1 MTEASQKIVLPAY
14 LIRRLEA
21 FRIAKGGEQS
31 YILRDKLYGK
41 TYDFDPWQFFVLEVL
56 PGCETLE
63 KLQVVFRDRFDRD
76 ITKDELDI
84 LFSSIADQKLFE
96 ESALQHPLL
105 EQYARHAFEV
115 VDGKA
120 VHKSFST
127 VGHVAPAQA
136 GDAAAAGAAAPT
148 DAKAASA
155 AQELPAG
162 VEGATG
168 VDARA
173 ASRMLPLFDPRPLL
187 KQLAPVVAP
196 LRYAMYAVPVLLLV
210 AIVLAV
216 NNWRLLASDLG
227 ELHAH
232 FSLFAR
238 VVFMLLTVNVASVA
252 LMSFVANA
260 FRVSVDKI
268 GITVLLGFIPRF
280 TTHMTGTDQLSRRET
295 MWLHASNI
303 LLRLALFSVAM
314 LVWYNTRDHQNSL
327 TQFALMM
334 ILVAGASLIIE
345 TANPLAKGSAYFLLS
360 AFLDEKNLR
369 GKAYRALLGKFR
381 GDIYEP
387 ANSNVLALYSLATIT
402 YLVFLVLL
410 IGVGLL
416 EWLNGHLRLGG
427 TSVLIA
433 GAFVAYLLWRNY
445 TGLKHFGDIYEK
457 TQQFDR
463 WRKRTL
469 TAGDMAP
476 GETAKPP
483 MAWWKK
489 VLLATPIV
497 LLFLPYPYEVSG
509 SFSIYPLRRQVL
521 STDTPG
527 LVQTVYFDGGETLK
541 QGTVIARLAADDYSG
556 QVKVLDAQ
564 IEEQAAN
571 LANLKAGAKPEQ
583 VRVAQQALETARTTA
598 RYSREKVPR
607 SEKLYAS
614 GAISFEELDT
624 ARKQRDDDAMEVT
637 ERIADL
643 QLVKSGATADE
654 ISAAEAKLSSLQ
666 QQRAIEADKVGRTEV
681 RMPFDGNILTL
692 HLKDRTNSY
701 LDKGQ
706 PLATVEYIGTVTAE
720 IDIPEADVQYVK
732 QGAKVRVRP
741 VAFFNREFEGTVT
754 TIDRNVTKEE
764 TGTTLKVIATID
776 NHDGALSTGMTGTAK
791 IRGET
796 MPVWKAFSQAI
807 LRFVKVQVWSW
818 IP

>member
-21 FRIAKGGEQS
+21 FRIAKGSEYS

-41 TYDFDPWQFFVLEVL
+41 TYDFDPWQFFILEVL

-63 KLQVVFRDRFDRD
+63 KLQAVFQDRFGRA
-76 ITKDELDI
+76 IGKDELDL
-84 LFSSIADQKLFE
+84 LFASIADQKLFE

-105 EQYARHAFEV
+105 EQYAKRTFEV

-120 VHKSFST
+120 VHKSFSA
-127 VGHVAPAQA
+127 VG
-136 GDAAAAGAAAPT
+136 AAAAAPAAA
-148 DAKAASA
+148 AATEEA
-155 AQELPAG
+155 EPKLPELPPG

-168 VDARA
+168 VDSRA
-173 ASRMLPLFDPRPLL
+173 ASRMLALFDPRPML
-187 KQLAPVVAP
+187 KKLAPVVAP

-210 AIVLAV
+210 AVVLAAR
-216 NNWRLLASDLG
+216 NWHLLAADLG
-227 ELHAH
+227 DLHAH

-238 VVFMLLTVNVASVA
+238 VVFMLLTVNVLSV
-252 LMSFVANA
+252 LVISFVANA

-280 TTHMTGTDQLSRRET
+280 TTHMTGADQLNRREA

-303 LLRLALFSVAM
+303 LLRLFLFSVAM
-314 LVWYNTRDHQNSL
+314 LVWYNTRDQQGAM

-334 ILVAGASLIIE
+334 ILVAGASLLIE
-345 TANPLAKGSAYFLLS
+345 AGNPLAKGSAYFLLS

-369 GKAYRALLGKFR
+369 GKAYRALVGKVR
-381 GDIYEP
+381 GDVYEP
-387 ANSNVLALYSLATIT
+387 ANSNALALYSLATIT

-427 TSVLIA
+427 SAVLIA

-469 TAGDMAP
+469 HADDMAP

-483 MAWWKK
+483 MSWWKK
-489 VLLATPIV
+489 ALLAAPVV
-497 LLFLPYPYEVSG
+497 LLFLPYPYEASG

-527 LVQTVYFDGGETLK
+527 LVQAVYFDGGETVK
-541 QGTVIARLAADDYSG
+541 KGTVIARLAADDYAG
-556 QVKVLDAQ
+556 EVKVLEAQ
-564 IEEQAAN
+564 IREQAATV
-571 LANLKAGAKPEQ
+571 ADLKARPKPEE
-583 VRVAQQALETARTTA
+583 VRVAQQALDAARTSA

-607 SEKLYAS
+607 VEKLYRS
-614 GAISFEELDT
+614 GAMSFEELDS
-624 ARKQRDDDAMEVT
+624 ARKQRDNDAMDVL
-637 ERIADL
+637 ERVADL
-643 QLVKSGATADE
+643 QLVKAGSTADQ
-654 ISAAEAKLSSLQ
+654 IAAAEAKLSALQ
-666 QQRAIEADKVGRTEV
+666 QQRDVEAAKLARTEV

-720 IDIPEADVQYVK
+720 IDIPEADVQYIK
-732 QGAKVRVRP
+732 PGAKVRIRP
-741 VAFFNREFEGTVT
+741 VAYFNREFEGTVSM
-754 TIDRNVTKEE
+754 IDRNVTKNDF
-764 TGTTLKVIATID
+764 GTTLKVIATID
-776 NHDGALSTGMTGTAK
+776 NHDGKLNTGMTGTGK
-791 IRGET
+791 VRGET

-807 LRFVKVQVWSW
+807 IRFVKVQVWSW

>member
-1 MTEASQKIVLPAY
+1 MTDPSKKIVLPAY

-21 FRIAKGGEQS
+21 YRIAKGSEHS
-31 YILRDKLYGK
+31 YVLRDKLYGK

-56 PGCETLE
+56 PGCETLD
-63 KLQVVFRDRFDRD
+63 KLQTVFRDRFNRD
-76 ITKDELDI
+76 ITQQELET
-84 LFSSIADQKLFE
+84 LFSAIADQKLFE
-96 ESALQHPLL
+96 ESAMQHPLL
-105 EQYARHAFEV
+105 AQYAKRSFEV

-127 VGHVAPAQA
+127 VGAASPAP
-136 GDAAAAGAAAPT
+136 AAAPADGKVEST
-148 DAKAASA
+148 GTAAP
-155 AQELPAG
+155 ELPPG

-173 ASRMLPLFDPRPLL
+173 ASRMLPLFDPRPML
-187 KQLAPVVAP
+187 KLLAPAVAP
-196 LRYAMYAVPVLLLV
+196 LRYFMYAVPVLLLI
-210 AIVLAV
+210 AILLAA
-216 NNWRLLASDLG
+216 NNWHLLSSDLG
-227 ELHAH
+227 KLHAH

-238 VVFMLLTVNVASVA
+238 VIFMLLTVNVASV
-252 LMSFVANA
+252 LVLSFVANA

-303 LLRLALFSVAM
+303 LLRLFLFSVAM
-314 LVWYNTRDHQNSL
+314 LVWYNTRDHQSSL

-334 ILVAGASLIIE
+334 VLVAGASLIIE

-360 AFLDEKNLR
+360 AFLNEKNLR
-369 GKAYRALLGKFR
+369 GKAYRALVGKFR
-381 GDIYEP
+381 GDVYEP
-387 ANSNVLALYSLATIT
+387 ANSNALALYSLATIT

-410 IGVGLL
+410 IGIGLL

-427 TSVLIA
+427 SAVLIA

-445 TGLKHFGDIYEK
+445 NGLKHFGDIYEK

-469 TAGDMAP
+469 TSDEMAP

-489 VLLATPIV
+489 VLLATPVV

-509 SFSIYPLRRQVL
+509 TFSIYPLRRQVL

-527 LVQTVYFDGGETLK
+527 LIQAVYFDGGESVK
-541 QGTVIARLAADDYSG
+541 EGTVIARLAANDYSG

-564 IEEQAAN
+564 IQEQAAV
-571 LANLKAGAKPEQ
+571 LANLKAGPKPEE
-583 VRVAQQALETARTTA
+583 VRVAQEALETARTTA
-598 RYSREKVPR
+598 RYSRDKVPR
-607 SEKLYAS
+607 IQKLYAS
-614 GAISFEELDT
+614 GAMSFEELDT

-637 ERIADL
+637 ERVADL
-643 QLVKSGATADE
+643 QLVRSGATADE
-654 ISAAEAKLSSLQ
+654 IAAAEAKLSSLQ
-666 QQRAIEADKVGRTEV
+666 QQRAIEADKVARTEV

-720 IDIPEADVQYVK
+720 IDIPESDVQYVK
-732 QGAKVRVRP
+732 PGAKVRVRP
-741 VAFFNREFEGTVT
+741 TAYFNQQFEGTVT
-754 TIDRNVTKEE
+754 LLDRNVTKEE
-764 TGTTLKVIATID
+764 TGSTLKVIATID
-776 NHDGALSTGMTGTAK
+776 NHDGRLNTGMTGVGK
-791 IRGET
+791 IEGET

-807 LRFVKVQVWSW
+807 IRFMKVQVWSW

>member
-1 MTEASQKIVLPAY
+1 MTEQPSQKIVLPAY

-21 FRIAKGGEQS
+21 FRIAKGNEYS

-41 TYDFDPWQFFVLEVL
+41 TYDFDPWQFFILEVL
-56 PGCETLE
+56 PGCETPD
-63 KLQVVFRDRFDRD
+63 KLQAVFHDRFGRA

-105 EQYARHAFEV
+105 EQYAKRTFEV

-127 VGHVAPAQA
+127 VGQA
-136 GDAAAAGAAAPT
+136 VPAAAVGTPADGKATGDGGAP
-148 DAKAASA
+148 
-155 AQELPAG
+155 ELPPG
-162 VEGATG
+162 IEGATG
-168 VDARA
+168 VDSRA
-173 ASRMLPLFDPRPLL
+173 ASRMLKLFDPRPML
-187 KQLAPVVAP
+187 KALAPVVAP
-196 LRYAMYAVPVLLLV
+196 LRYVMYAVPVLLLV

-216 NNWRLLASDLG
+216 NNWHLLSSDLG
-227 ELHAH
+227 NLHAH

-238 VVFMLLTVNVASVA
+238 VIFMLLTVNVLSVLVMA
-252 LMSFVANA
+252 FVASA

-268 GITVLLGFIPRF
+268 GLTVLLGFIPRF

-295 MWLHASNI
+295 MWLHAANI
-303 LLRLALFSVAM
+303 LLRLFLFSVAM
-314 LVWYNTRDHQNSL
+314 LVWYNTRDHANGL

-334 ILVAGASLIIE
+334 VLVAGASLLIE
-345 TANPLAKGSAYFLLS
+345 AGNPLAKGSAYFLLS
-360 AFLDEKNLR
+360 AFLNEKNLR
-369 GKAYRALLGKFR
+369 GKAYRALVGKFR
-381 GDIYEP
+381 GDVYEP
-387 ANSNVLALYSLATIT
+387 ANSNALALYSLATIT
-402 YLVFLVLL
+402 YLIFLVLL

-416 EWLNGHLRLGG
+416 EWLNGHLHLGG
-427 TSVLIA
+427 SAVLIA

-445 TGLKHFGDIYEK
+445 NGLKHFGDIYEK

-469 TAGDMAP
+469 TADDMAP
-476 GETAKPP
+476 GETPKAP

-527 LVQTVYFDGGETLK
+527 LVQAVYFDGGESVK
-541 QGTVIARLAADDYSG
+541 QGTVIARLAANDYSG
-556 QVKVLDAQ
+556 EVKVLDAQ
-564 IEEQAAN
+564 IQEQAAN

-583 VRVAQQALETARTTA
+583 IRVAQEALETARTTA

-607 SEKLYAS
+607 VEKLYRA
-614 GAISFEELDT
+614 GAMSFEELDT

-637 ERIADL
+637 ERLADL
-643 QLVKSGATADE
+643 QLVKSGATVDE
-654 ISAAEAKLSSLQ
+654 IAAAEAKLSSLQ
-666 QQRAIEADKVGRTEV
+666 QQRAISADKVSRTEV

-692 HLKDRTNSY
+692 HLKDRTNSF

-720 IDIPEADVQYVK
+720 VDIPEADVQYVK
-732 QGAKVRVRP
+732 PGAKVRIRP
-741 VAFFNREFEGTVT
+741 VAYFNREFDGTVT
-754 TIDRNVTKEE
+754 MIDRNVTKED

-776 NHDGALSTGMTGTAK
+776 NHDGKLNTGMTGSAK
-791 IRGET
+791 IQGET

-807 LRFVKVQVWSW
+807 IRFVKVQVWSW

>member
-1 MTEASQKIVLPAY
+1 MTEPSQKIVLPAY

-56 PGCETLE
+56 PGCETLD
-63 KLQVVFRDRFDRD
+63 KLQSVFRDRFGRE
-76 ITKDELDI
+76 IGQDELEI
-84 LFSSIADQKLFE
+84 LFASIADQKLFD

-105 EQYARHAFEV
+105 EQYAKRTFEV

-127 VGHVAPAQA
+127 VGHAAPA
-136 GDAAAAGAAAPT
+136 AAEPAATPT
-148 DAKAASA
+148 DPRAASA

-173 ASRMLPLFDPRPLL
+173 ASRMLPLFDPRPML
-187 KQLAPVVAP
+187 KKLAPVVAP
-196 LRYAMYAVPVLLLV
+196 LRYLMYAVPVLLLV
-210 AIVLAV
+210 AVVLAV
-216 NNWRLLASDLG
+216 KNWHLLSSDLG
-227 ELHAH
+227 DLHAH

-238 VVFMLLTVNVASVA
+238 IIFMLFTINVLAVLTLAFVAS
-252 LMSFVANA
+252 A

-280 TTHMTGTDQLSRRET
+280 TTHMVGTEQLSRRET

-303 LLRLALFSVAM
+303 LLRLFLFSVGM
-314 LVWYNTRDHQNSL
+314 LAWYNTRDHHNAL
-327 TQFALMM
+327 TEFGLMLV
-334 ILVAGASLIIE
+334 LVAGASLLIE
-345 TANPLAKGSAYFLLS
+345 AGNPLAKGSAYFLLS

-369 GKAYRALLGKFR
+369 GKAYRALLGKVR
-381 GDIYEP
+381 GDVYEP
-387 ANSNVLALYSLATIT
+387 ANSNALALYSLATIT
-402 YLVFLVLL
+402 YLVFLVML

-427 TSVLIA
+427 TAVIIA
-433 GAFVAYLLWRNY
+433 AAFVAYLLWRNY

-469 TAGDMAP
+469 HADDMAP
-476 GETAKPP
+476 GETPKPP
-483 MAWWKK
+483 MSFWKK
-489 VLLATPIV
+489 ALLAAPIV

-509 SFSIYPLRRQVL
+509 AFSIYPLRKQVL

-527 LVQTVYFDGGETLK
+527 LVQDVYFDGGETVK
-541 QGTVIARLAADDYSG
+541 KGTVIARLADDDYAG

-564 IEEQAAN
+564 IQEQAAVV
-571 LANLKAGAKPEQ
+571 ADLKARPKAEE
-583 VRVAQQALETARTTA
+583 VRVAQEALNAARTSA

-607 SEKLYAS
+607 VEKLYHD
-614 GAISFEELDT
+614 GAMSFEELDA
-624 ARKQRDDDAMEVT
+624 ARKQRDGDAMDVV
-637 ERIADL
+637 ERMADL
-643 QLVKSGATADE
+643 QLVKTGSTPDE
-654 ISAAEAKLSSLQ
+654 IAAAEAKLESLR
-666 QQRAIEADKVGRTEV
+666 QQRAITADKLGRTEV

-732 QGAKVRVRP
+732 PGAKVRIRP
-741 VAFFNREFEGTVT
+741 VAYFNREFEGTVT

-776 NHDGALSTGMTGTAK
+776 NHAGELNTGMTGVAK
-791 IRGET
+791 IQGET
-796 MPVWKAFSQAI
+796 MPVWEAFSQAVI
-807 LRFVKVQVWSW
+807 RFVKVQVWSW

>member
-1 MTEASQKIVLPAY
+1 MTEQPSQKIVLPAY

-21 FRIAKGGEQS
+21 FRIAKGHEHS

-41 TYDFDPWQFFVLEVL
+41 TYDFDPWQFFILEVL

-63 KLQVVFRDRFDRD
+63 KLQTAFHDRFGRA

-105 EQYARHAFEV
+105 EQYAKRTYEV

-120 VHKSFST
+120 VHKSFSA
-127 VGHVAPAQA
+127 VGQAAPAVA
-136 GDAAAAGAAAPT
+136 GAAPAAAAAEGEPAIP
-148 DAKAASA
+148 
-155 AQELPAG
+155 ELPPG

-173 ASRMLPLFDPRPLL
+173 ASRMLGLFDPRPML
-187 KQLAPVVAP
+187 KALAPAVAP
-196 LRYAMYAVPVLLLV
+196 LRYLAYAVPVLLLV
-210 AIVLAV
+210 AIALAV
-216 NNWRLLASDLG
+216 NNWHLLASDLG
-227 ELHAH
+227 NLHAH

-238 VVFMLLTVNVASVA
+238 VIFMLLTVNIVSVAVMAFVAS
-252 LMSFVANA
+252 A

-268 GITVLLGFIPRF
+268 GLTVLLGFIPRF
-280 TTHMTGTDQLSRRET
+280 TTHMTGVDQLSRRET
-295 MWLHASNI
+295 MWLHGSNI
-303 LLRLALFSVAM
+303 LVRLFLFSVAM
-314 LVWYNTRDHQNSL
+314 LVWYNTRDHADSL

-334 ILVAGASLIIE
+334 VLVAGASLIIE
-345 TANPLAKGSAYFLLS
+345 AGNPLAKGSAYFLLS

-369 GKAYRALLGKFR
+369 GKSYRALLGKFR
-381 GDIYEP
+381 GDVYEP
-387 ANSNVLALYSLATIT
+387 ANSNALALYSLATIT

-427 TSVLIA
+427 SAVLIA
-433 GAFVAYLLWRNY
+433 GAFVAYLLYRNY

-469 TAGDMAP
+469 TADDMAP
-476 GETAKPP
+476 GETAKAP

-489 VLLATPIV
+489 VLLATPVV

-527 LVQTVYFDGGETLK
+527 LVQTVYFDGGETVK

-564 IEEQAAN
+564 IQEQAAN
-571 LANLKAGAKPEQ
+571 VANLKAGPKPEE
-583 VRVAQQALETARTTA
+583 VRVAEEALQTARTAA

-607 SEKLYAS
+607 AEKLYAS

-624 ARKQRDDDAMEVT
+624 ARKQRDSDAMAVT
-637 ERIADL
+637 ERLADL

-654 ISAAEAKLSSLQ
+654 IAAAEAKLASLQ
-666 QQRAIEADKVGRTEV
+666 QQRAIEADKVARTEV

-692 HLKDRTNSY
+692 HLKDRTNSF

-720 IDIPEADVQYVK
+720 VDIPEADVQYVK
-732 QGAKVRVRP
+732 PGAKVRIRP
-741 VAFFNREFEGTVT
+741 VAYFNREFVGTVT

-764 TGTTLKVIATID
+764 TGTTLKVIATIN
-776 NHDGALSTGMTGTAK
+776 NHEGKLNTGMTGSAK
-791 IRGET
+791 IQGET
-796 MPVWKAFSQAI
+796 MPVWKAFSQAVI
-807 LRFVKVQVWSW
+807 RFLKVQVWSW

>member
-21 FRIAKGGEQS
+21 FRIAKGSEYS
-31 YILRDKLYGK
+31 YVLRDKLYGK
-41 TYDFDPWQFFVLEVL
+41 TYDFDPWQFFVLEVM
-56 PGCETLE
+56 PGCETLG
-63 KLQVVFRDRFDRD
+63 KLQTVFRDRFDRD
-76 ITKDELDI
+76 ITQQELET
-84 LFSSIADQKLFE
+84 LFSAIADQKLFD

-105 EQYARHAFEV
+105 EQYAKRTFEV

-127 VGHVAPAQA
+127 VGQAVPAA
-136 GDAAAAGAAAPT
+136 ATDAASTPT
-148 DAKAASA
+148 DAQAASA

-173 ASRMLPLFDPRPLL
+173 ASRMLPLFDPRPML
-187 KQLAPVVAP
+187 KALAPVVAP
-196 LRYAMYAVPVLLLV
+196 LRYVMYAVPVLLLV

-216 NNWRLLASDLG
+216 NNWHLLSSDLG
-227 ELHAH
+227 NLHAH

-238 VVFMLLTVNVASVA
+238 VIFMLLTVNVASVIV
-252 LMSFVANA
+252 MSFVANA

-280 TTHMTGTDQLSRRET
+280 TTHMTGTEQLSRRET
-295 MWLHASNI
+295 MWLHGANI
-303 LLRLALFSVAM
+303 LLRLFLFSVAM
-314 LVWYNTRDHQNSL
+314 LVWYNTRDHQNAL

-334 ILVAGASLIIE
+334 VLVAGASLLIE
-345 TANPLAKGSAYFLLS
+345 AGNPLAKGSAYFLLS

-369 GKAYRALLGKFR
+369 GKAYRALVGKIR
-381 GDIYEP
+381 GDVYEP
-387 ANSNVLALYSLATIT
+387 ANSNALALYSLATIT
-402 YLVFLVLL
+402 YLIFLVLL

-427 TSVLIA
+427 SAVLIA

-445 TGLKHFGDIYEK
+445 NGLKHFGDIYEK

-469 TAGDMAP
+469 TADDMAP
-476 GETAKPP
+476 GETPKVP

-489 VLLATPIV
+489 VLLATPVV

-527 LVQTVYFDGGETLK
+527 LIQTVYFDGGESVK
-541 QGTVIARLAADDYSG
+541 QGTVIARLADNDYSG

-564 IEEQAAN
+564 IQEQAAV
-571 LANLKAGAKPEQ
+571 LANLKAGPKPEE
-583 VRVAQQALETARTTA
+583 VRVAQESLETARTTA

-607 SEKLYAS
+607 IEKLYAS
-614 GAISFEELDT
+614 GAMSFEELDT

-637 ERIADL
+637 ERVADL

-654 ISAAEAKLSSLQ
+654 IAAAAAKLSSLQ
-666 QQRAIEADKVGRTEV
+666 QQRAIEADKVTRTEV

-720 IDIPEADVQYVK
+720 VDIPEADVQYVK
-732 QGAKVRVRP
+732 PGAKVRVRP
-741 VAFFNREFEGTVT
+741 VAYFNREFEGTVT

-764 TGTTLKVIATID
+764 TGTTLKVLATID
-776 NHDGALSTGMTGTAK
+776 NHNGELNTGMTGTAK
-791 IRGET
+791 IQGET

-807 LRFVKVQVWSW
+807 IRFVKVQVWSW

>member
-1 MTEASQKIVLPAY
+1 MTEQPSQKIVLPAY

-21 FRIAKGGEQS
+21 FRIAKGHEHS

-41 TYDFDPWQFFVLEVL
+41 TYDFDPWQFFILEVL
-56 PGCETLE
+56 PGCETPE
-63 KLQVVFRDRFDRD
+63 KLQTAFHDRFGRA
-76 ITKDELDI
+76 ITKDELDV

-105 EQYARHAFEV
+105 EQYAKRTFEV

-120 VHKSFST
+120 VHTSFST
-127 VGHVAPAQA
+127 VGAAAP
-136 GDAAAAGAAAPT
+136 AAAAPA
-148 DAKAASA
+148 DAKAAGEPGIP
-155 AQELPAG
+155 ELPPG

-173 ASRMLPLFDPRPLL
+173 ASRMLNLFDPRPML
-187 KQLAPVVAP
+187 KALAPAVSP
-196 LRYAMYAVPVLLLV
+196 LRYVAYAVPVLLLV
-210 AIVLAV
+210 AIALAV
-216 NNWRLLASDLG
+216 NNWHVLSSDLG
-227 ELHAH
+227 NLHAH

-238 VVFMLLTVNVASVA
+238 VIFMLLTVNVLSV
-252 LMSFVANA
+252 LVMSFVANA

-268 GITVLLGFIPRF
+268 GLTVLLGFIPRF
-280 TTHMTGTDQLSRRET
+280 TTHMTGVDQLSRRET
-295 MWLHASNI
+295 MWLHGSNI
-303 LLRLALFSVAM
+303 LLRLFLFSVAM
-314 LVWYNTRDHQNSL
+314 LVWYNTRDHANSL

-334 ILVAGASLIIE
+334 VLVAGASLIIE
-345 TANPLAKGSAYFLLS
+345 AGNPLAKGSAYFLLS
-360 AFLDEKNLR
+360 AFLNEKNLR
-369 GKAYRALLGKFR
+369 GKSYRALLGKFR
-381 GDIYEP
+381 GDVYEP
-387 ANSNVLALYSLATIT
+387 ANSNALALYSLATIT
-402 YLVFLVLL
+402 YLIFLVLL

-427 TSVLIA
+427 SAVLIA
-433 GAFVAYLLWRNY
+433 GAFVAYLLYRNY

-469 TAGDMAP
+469 SADEMAP
-476 GETAKPP
+476 GETSKPP

-489 VLLATPIV
+489 VLLATPVV

-527 LVQTVYFDGGETLK
+527 LIQTVYFDGGESVK

-564 IEEQAAN
+564 IQEQAAN
-571 LANLKAGAKPEQ
+571 LANLKAGPKPEE
-583 VRVAQQALETARTTA
+583 VRVAEEALQTARTTA

-624 ARKQRDDDAMEVT
+624 ARKQRDNDAMEVT
-637 ERIADL
+637 ERLADL

-654 ISAAEAKLSSLQ
+654 IAAAEAKLASLQ
-666 QQRAIEADKVGRTEV
+666 QQRAIEADKVARTEV

-692 HLKDRTNSY
+692 HLKDRTNSF

-720 IDIPEADVQYVK
+720 VDIPEADVQYVK
-732 QGAKVRVRP
+732 PGAKVRIRP
-741 VAFFNREFEGTVT
+741 VAYFNREFDGTVT
-754 TIDRNVTKEE
+754 MIDRNVTKEE
-764 TGTTLKVIATID
+764 TGTTLKVIATIG
-776 NHDGALSTGMTGTAK
+776 NHDGKLNTGMTGSAK
-791 IRGET
+791 IQGET
-796 MPVWKAFSQAI
+796 MPVWKAFSQAVI
-807 LRFVKVQVWSW
+807 RFVKVQVWSW

>member
-1 MTEASQKIVLPAY
+1 MTEPSQKIVLPAY

-21 FRIAKGGEQS
+21 FRIAKGSEHS
-31 YILRDKLYGK
+31 YVLRDKLYGK
-41 TYDFDPWQFFVLEVL
+41 TYDFDPWQFFILEVL

-63 KLQVVFRDRFDRD
+63 KLQAVFHDRFGRD
-76 ITKDELDI
+76 ITRDELDI

-105 EQYARHAFEV
+105 EQYAKRTFEV

-127 VGHVAPAQA
+127 VGQAAPAA
-136 GDAAAAGAAAPT
+136 SAETSATPV

-155 AQELPAG
+155 AQELPPG

-173 ASRMLPLFDPRPLL
+173 ASRMLPLFDPRSLL

-196 LRYAMYAVPVLLLV
+196 LRYVMYAVPVLLLV
-210 AIVLAV
+210 ALVLAAK
-216 NNWRLLASDLG
+216 NWHLLSSDLG
-227 ELHAH
+227 NLHAH

-238 VVFMLLTVNVASVA
+238 IIFMLLTVNVLSV
-252 LMSFVANA
+252 LVMSFVANA

-303 LLRLALFSVAM
+303 LLRLFLFSVAM
-314 LVWYNTRDHQNSL
+314 LVWYNTRDHESAL

-334 ILVAGASLIIE
+334 ILVAGASLLIE
-345 TANPLAKGSAYFLLS
+345 AGNPLAKGSAYFLLS
-360 AFLDEKNLR
+360 AFLNEKNLR
-369 GKAYRALLGKFR
+369 GKAYRALVGKFR
-381 GDIYEP
+381 GDVYEP
-387 ANSNVLALYSLATIT
+387 ANSNALALYSLATIT
-402 YLVFLVLL
+402 YLIFLVLL

-427 TSVLIA
+427 SAVIIA

-469 TAGDMAP
+469 TADDMAP
-476 GETAKPP
+476 GETPKAP
-483 MAWWKK
+483 MSWWKK
-489 VLLATPIV
+489 VLLATPVV

-527 LVQTVYFDGGETLK
+527 LIQTVYFDGGEAVK
-541 QGTVIARLAADDYSG
+541 KGTVIAQLAANDYTG

-564 IEEQAAN
+564 IQEQAAI
-571 LANLKAGAKPEQ
+571 LANLKAGPKPEE
-583 VRVAQQALETARTTA
+583 VRVAQEALETARTTA

-607 SEKLYAS
+607 IEKLYSS
-614 GAISFEELDT
+614 GAMSFEELDT

-654 ISAAEAKLSSLQ
+654 IAAAEAKLSSLQ
-666 QQRAIEADKVGRTEV
+666 QQRAIEADKVARTEV

-692 HLKDRTNSY
+692 HLKDRTNSF

-720 IDIPEADVQYVK
+720 VDIPEADVQYVK
-732 QGAKVRVRP
+732 PGAKVRIRP
-741 VAFFNREFEGTVT
+741 VAYFNREFDGTVT
-754 TIDRNVTKEE
+754 MIDRNVTKEE

-776 NHDGALSTGMTGTAK
+776 NHDGKLNTGMTGSAK
-791 IRGET
+791 IQGET

-807 LRFVKVQVWSW
+807 IRFVKVQVWSW

>member
-1 MTEASQKIVLPAY
+1 MTEQPSQKIVLPAY

-21 FRIAKGGEQS
+21 FRITKGSEHS

-41 TYDFDPWQFFVLEVL
+41 TYDFDPWQFFILEVL

-63 KLQVVFRDRFDRD
+63 KLQAVFHDRFGRA

-105 EQYARHAFEV
+105 EQYAKRSFEV

-127 VGHVAPAQA
+127 VGQAAPA
-136 GDAAAAGAAAPT
+136 
-148 DAKAASA
+148 AASA
-155 AQELPAG
+155 PAADGKATGDGGDAPELPPG

-168 VDARA
+168 VDSRA
-173 ASRMLPLFDPRPLL
+173 ASRMLKLFDPRPML
-187 KQLAPVVAP
+187 KALAPMVAP
-196 LRYAMYAVPVLLLV
+196 LRYLMYAVPVLLLV
-210 AIVLAV
+210 AIVLVV
-216 NNWRLLASDLG
+216 NNWHVLSSDLG
-227 ELHAH
+227 NLHAH

-238 VVFMLLTVNVASVA
+238 VIFMLLTVNVLSV
-252 LMSFVANA
+252 LVMSFVANA

-280 TTHMTGTDQLSRRET
+280 TTHMTGTENLSRRET

-303 LLRLALFSVAM
+303 LLRLFLFSVAM
-314 LVWYNTRDHQNSL
+314 LVWYNTRDHANGL

-345 TANPLAKGSAYFLLS
+345 AGNPLAKGSAYFLLS
-360 AFLDEKNLR
+360 AFLNEKNLR
-369 GKAYRALLGKFR
+369 GKAYRALVGKVR
-381 GDIYEP
+381 GDVYEP
-387 ANSNVLALYSLATIT
+387 ANSNALALYSLATIT

-427 TSVLIA
+427 SAVLVA

-445 TGLKHFGDIYEK
+445 NGLKHFGDIYEK

-469 TAGDMAP
+469 TADEMAP
-476 GETAKPP
+476 GETPKAP

-489 VLLATPIV
+489 VLLATPLV

-527 LVQTVYFDGGETLK
+527 LIQTVYFDGGEAVK
-541 QGTVIARLAADDYSG
+541 KGTVIARLADNDYSG

-564 IEEQAAN
+564 IQEQAAI
-571 LANLKAGAKPEQ
+571 LANLKAGPKPQEVQ
-583 VRVAQQALETARTTA
+583 VAQEALETARTTA

-607 SEKLYAS
+607 VEKLYNA
-614 GAISFEELDT
+614 GAMSFEELDT

-637 ERIADL
+637 ERVADL

-654 ISAAEAKLSSLQ
+654 IAAAEAKLSSLQ
-666 QQRAIEADKVGRTEV
+666 QQRAIEADKVARTEV

-692 HLKDRTNSY
+692 HLKDRTNSF

-720 IDIPEADVQYVK
+720 VDIPEGDVQYVK
-732 QGAKVRVRP
+732 PGAKVRIRP
-741 VAFFNREFEGTVT
+741 VAYFNREFDGTVT
-754 TIDRNVTKEE
+754 MIDRNVTKQE

-776 NHDGALSTGMTGTAK
+776 NHDGKLNTGMTGTAK
-791 IRGET
+791 IQGET

-807 LRFVKVQVWSW
+807 IRFVKVQVWSW

>member
-1 MTEASQKIVLPAY
+1 MTEQPSQKIVLPAY

-21 FRIAKGGEQS
+21 FRIAKGHEHS

-41 TYDFDPWQFFVLEVL
+41 TYDFDPWQFFILEVL
-56 PGCETLE
+56 PGCETPE
-63 KLQVVFRDRFDRD
+63 KLQTAFHDRFGRA

-105 EQYARHAFEV
+105 EQYAKRTFEV

-127 VGHVAPAQA
+127 VGAAAP
-136 GDAAAAGAAAPT
+136 AAAAAAPA
-148 DAKAASA
+148 DAKAAGEPGIP
-155 AQELPAG
+155 ELPPG

-173 ASRMLPLFDPRPLL
+173 ASRMLNLFDPRPML
-187 KQLAPVVAP
+187 KALAPAVSP
-196 LRYAMYAVPVLLLV
+196 LRYVAYAVPVLLLV
-210 AIVLAV
+210 AIALAV
-216 NNWRLLASDLG
+216 NNWHVLSSDLG
-227 ELHAH
+227 NLHAH

-238 VVFMLLTVNVASVA
+238 VIFMLLTVNVLSV
-252 LMSFVANA
+252 LVMSFVANA

-268 GITVLLGFIPRF
+268 GLTVLLGFIPRF
-280 TTHMTGTDQLSRRET
+280 TTHMTGVDQLSRRET
-295 MWLHASNI
+295 MWLHGSNI
-303 LLRLALFSVAM
+303 LLRLFLFSVAM
-314 LVWYNTRDHQNSL
+314 LVWYNTRDHANSL

-334 ILVAGASLIIE
+334 VLVAGASLIIE
-345 TANPLAKGSAYFLLS
+345 AGNPLAKGSAYFLLS
-360 AFLDEKNLR
+360 AFLNEKNLR
-369 GKAYRALLGKFR
+369 GKSYRALLGKFR
-381 GDIYEP
+381 GDVYEP
-387 ANSNVLALYSLATIT
+387 ANSNALALYSLATIT
-402 YLVFLVLL
+402 YLIFLVLL

-427 TSVLIA
+427 SAVLIA
-433 GAFVAYLLWRNY
+433 GAFVAYLLYRNY

-469 TAGDMAP
+469 SADEMAP
-476 GETAKPP
+476 GETSKPP

-489 VLLATPIV
+489 VLLATPVV

-527 LVQTVYFDGGETLK
+527 LIQTVYFDGGESVK

-564 IEEQAAN
+564 IQEQAAN
-571 LANLKAGAKPEQ
+571 LANLKAGPKPEE
-583 VRVAQQALETARTTA
+583 VRVAEEALQTARTTA

-624 ARKQRDDDAMEVT
+624 ARKQRDNDAMEVT
-637 ERIADL
+637 ERLADL

-654 ISAAEAKLSSLQ
+654 IAAAEAKLASLQ
-666 QQRAIEADKVGRTEV
+666 QQRAIEADKVARTEV

-692 HLKDRTNSY
+692 HLKDRTNSF

-720 IDIPEADVQYVK
+720 VDIPEADVQYVK
-732 QGAKVRVRP
+732 PGAKVRIRP
-741 VAFFNREFEGTVT
+741 VAYFNREFDGTVT
-754 TIDRNVTKEE
+754 MIDRNVTKEE

-776 NHDGALSTGMTGTAK
+776 NHDGKLNTGMTGSAK
-791 IRGET
+791 IQGET
-796 MPVWKAFSQAI
+796 MPVWKAFSQAVI
-807 LRFVKVQVWSW
+807 RFVKVQVWSW

>member
-1 MTEASQKIVLPAY
+1 MTEQPSQKIVLPAY

-21 FRIAKGGEQS
+21 FRITKGSEHS

-41 TYDFDPWQFFVLEVL
+41 TYDFDPWQFFILEVL
-56 PGCETLE
+56 PGCETQD
-63 KLQVVFRDRFDRD
+63 KLQAVFRDRFDRD
-76 ITKDELDI
+76 ITRDELDI

-105 EQYARHAFEV
+105 EQYAKRTFEV

-127 VGHVAPAQA
+127 VGQAAPVAAA
-136 GDAAAAGAAAPT
+136 TSAAAGDGKPASGEAP
-148 DAKAASA
+148 
-155 AQELPAG
+155 ELPPG

-173 ASRMLPLFDPRPLL
+173 SSRMLKLFDPRPML
-187 KQLAPVVAP
+187 KALAPAVAP
-196 LRYAMYAVPVLLLV
+196 LRYVMYAVPVLLLV
-210 AIVLAV
+210 AIVLAAR
-216 NNWRLLASDLG
+216 NWHLLSSDLG
-227 ELHAH
+227 DLHAH

-238 VVFMLLTVNVASVA
+238 IIFMLFTINVLAV
-252 LMSFVANA
+252 LVMSFVANA

-280 TTHMTGTDQLSRRET
+280 TTHMTGIEQLSRRET

-303 LLRLALFSVAM
+303 LLRLFLFSVGM
-314 LVWYNTRDHQNSL
+314 LVWYNTRDHQDAM
-327 TQFALMM
+327 TQFGLMLV
-334 ILVAGASLIIE
+334 LVAGASLLIE
-345 TANPLAKGSAYFLLS
+345 AGNPLAKGSAYFLLS

-369 GKAYRALLGKFR
+369 GKAYRALVGKVR
-381 GDIYEP
+381 GDVYEP
-387 ANSNVLALYSLATIT
+387 ANSNALALYSLATIS

-410 IGVGLL
+410 IGIGLL

-427 TSVLIA
+427 SAVIIA

-445 TGLKHFGDIYEK
+445 NGLKHFGDIYEK

-469 TAGDMAP
+469 HSDDMAP
-476 GETAKPP
+476 GETPKAP
-483 MAWWKK
+483 MSWWKK
-489 VLLATPIV
+489 VLLATPLV

-509 SFSIYPLRRQVL
+509 SFSIYPLRKQVL

-527 LVQTVYFDGGETLK
+527 LIQTVYFDGGEAVK

-564 IEEQAAN
+564 IQEQAAI
-571 LANLKAGAKPEQ
+571 LANLKAGPKPEE
-583 VRVAQQALETARTTA
+583 VRVAQEALQTARTSA

-607 SEKLYAS
+607 VEKLYRS
-614 GAISFEELDT
+614 GAMSFEELDT
-624 ARKQRDDDAMEVT
+624 ARKQRDDDAMAVT
-637 ERIADL
+637 ERVADL

-654 ISAAEAKLSSLQ
+654 IAAAEAKLSSLQ
-666 QQRAIEADKVGRTEV
+666 QQRAIGADKVGRTEV

-706 PLATVEYIGTVTAE
+706 PLATVEYLGTVTAE
-720 IDIPEADVQYVK
+720 IDIPESDVQYVR
-732 QGAKVRVRP
+732 QGAKVRIRP
-741 VAFFNREFEGTVT
+741 VAYFNHEFEGTVT
-754 TIDRNVTKEE
+754 MIDRNVTKEDF
-764 TGTTLKVIATID
+764 GTTLKVIATID
-776 NHDGALSTGMTGTAK
+776 NHDGKLNTGMTGTAK
-791 IRGET
+791 VSGET
-796 MPVWKAFSQAI
+796 MPVWKAFSQALI
-807 LRFVKVQVWSW
+807 RFVKVQLWSW

>member
-1 MTEASQKIVLPAY
+1 MTEQPSQKIVLPAY

-21 FRIAKGGEQS
+21 FRIAKGNEHS

-41 TYDFDPWQFFVLEVL
+41 TYDFDPWQFFILEVL
-56 PGCETLE
+56 PGCETAD
-63 KLQVVFRDRFDRD
+63 KLQAVFHDRFGRA

-105 EQYARHAFEV
+105 EQYAKRTFEV

-127 VGHVAPAQA
+127 VGQA
-136 GDAAAAGAAAPT
+136 VPAAAAGTAA
-148 DAKAASA
+148 DGKATADGGVP
-155 AQELPAG
+155 ELPPG

-168 VDARA
+168 VDSRA
-173 ASRMLPLFDPRPLL
+173 ASRMLKLFDPRPML
-187 KQLAPVVAP
+187 KALAPVVAP
-196 LRYAMYAVPVLLLV
+196 LRYVMYAVPVLLLV

-216 NNWRLLASDLG
+216 NNWHLLSSDLG
-227 ELHAH
+227 NLHAH

-238 VVFMLLTVNVASVA
+238 VIFMLLTVNVLSVLVMA
-252 LMSFVANA
+252 FVASA

-295 MWLHASNI
+295 MWLHAANI
-303 LLRLALFSVAM
+303 LLRLFLFSVAM
-314 LVWYNTRDHQNSL
+314 LVWYNTRDHANGL

-334 ILVAGASLIIE
+334 VLVAGASLLIE
-345 TANPLAKGSAYFLLS
+345 AGNPLAKGSAYFLLS
-360 AFLDEKNLR
+360 AFLNEKNLR
-369 GKAYRALLGKFR
+369 GKAYRALVGKFR
-381 GDIYEP
+381 GDVYEP
-387 ANSNVLALYSLATIT
+387 ANSNALALYSLATIT
-402 YLVFLVLL
+402 YLIFLVLL

-416 EWLNGHLRLGG
+416 EWLNGHLHLGG
-427 TSVLIA
+427 SAVLIA

-445 TGLKHFGDIYEK
+445 NGLKHFGDIYEK

-469 TAGDMAP
+469 TADDMAP
-476 GETAKPP
+476 GETPKAP

-489 VLLATPIV
+489 VLLVTPVV

-509 SFSIYPLRRQVL
+509 TFSVYPLRRQVL

-527 LVQTVYFDGGETLK
+527 LIQTVYFDGGEAVK

-564 IEEQAAN
+564 IQEQAAN

-583 VRVAQQALETARTTA
+583 IRVAQEALETARTTA

-607 SEKLYAS
+607 VEKLYRA
-614 GAISFEELDT
+614 GAMSFEELDT

-637 ERIADL
+637 ERVADL

-654 ISAAEAKLSSLQ
+654 IAAAEAKLSSLQ
-666 QQRAIEADKVGRTEV
+666 QQRAIEADKVARTEV

-741 VAFFNREFEGTVT
+741 VAYFNREFEGTVT
-754 TIDRNVTKEE
+754 MIDRNVTKEE

-776 NHDGALSTGMTGTAK
+776 NHDGKLNTGMTGSAK
-791 IRGET
+791 IQGET

-807 LRFVKVQVWSW
+807 IRFVKVQVWSW

>member
-1 MTEASQKIVLPAY
+1 MTEQPSQKIVLPAY

-21 FRIAKGGEQS
+21 FRIAKGNEHS

-41 TYDFDPWQFFVLEVL
+41 TYDFDPWQFFILEVL
-56 PGCETLE
+56 PGCETAD
-63 KLQVVFRDRFDRD
+63 KLQAVFHDRFGRA

-105 EQYARHAFEV
+105 EQYAKRTFEV

-127 VGHVAPAQA
+127 VGQA
-136 GDAAAAGAAAPT
+136 VPAAAAGTAA
-148 DAKAASA
+148 DGKATADGGVP
-155 AQELPAG
+155 ELPPG

-168 VDARA
+168 VDSRA
-173 ASRMLPLFDPRPLL
+173 ASRMLKLFDPRPML
-187 KQLAPVVAP
+187 KALAPVVAP
-196 LRYAMYAVPVLLLV
+196 LRYVMYAVPVLLLV

-216 NNWRLLASDLG
+216 NNWHLLSSDLG
-227 ELHAH
+227 NLHAH

-238 VVFMLLTVNVASVA
+238 VIFMLLTVNVLSVLVMA
-252 LMSFVANA
+252 FVASA

-295 MWLHASNI
+295 MWLHAANI
-303 LLRLALFSVAM
+303 LLRLFLFSVAM
-314 LVWYNTRDHQNSL
+314 LVWYNTRDHANGL

-334 ILVAGASLIIE
+334 VLVAGASLLIE
-345 TANPLAKGSAYFLLS
+345 AGNPLAKGSAYFLLS
-360 AFLDEKNLR
+360 AFLNEKNLR
-369 GKAYRALLGKFR
+369 GKAYRALVGKFR
-381 GDIYEP
+381 GDVYEP
-387 ANSNVLALYSLATIT
+387 ANSNALALYSLATIT
-402 YLVFLVLL
+402 YLIFLVLL

-416 EWLNGHLRLGG
+416 EWLNGHLHLGG
-427 TSVLIA
+427 SAVLIA

-445 TGLKHFGDIYEK
+445 NGLKHFGDIYEK

-469 TAGDMAP
+469 TADDMAP
-476 GETAKPP
+476 GETPKAP

-489 VLLATPIV
+489 VLLVTPVV

-509 SFSIYPLRRQVL
+509 TFSVYPLRRQVL

-527 LVQTVYFDGGETLK
+527 LIQTVYFDGGEAVK

-564 IEEQAAN
+564 IQEQAAN

-583 VRVAQQALETARTTA
+583 IRVAQEALETARTTA

-607 SEKLYAS
+607 VEKLYRA
-614 GAISFEELDT
+614 GAMSFEELDT

-637 ERIADL
+637 ERVADL

-654 ISAAEAKLSSLQ
+654 IAAAEAKLSSLQ
-666 QQRAIEADKVGRTEV
+666 QQRAIEADKVARTEV

-732 QGAKVRVRP
+732 QGAKVRIRP
-741 VAFFNREFEGTVT
+741 VAYFNREFEGVVT
-754 TIDRNVTKEE
+754 LIDRNVTKEE

-776 NHDGALSTGMTGTAK
+776 NHDGNLNTGMTGSAK
-791 IRGET
+791 IQGET

-807 LRFVKVQVWSW
+807 IRFVKVQVWSW